1 MMIDANLLPF
11 NVDELVKS
19 KAWHDATPE
28 QRRKFISAGVTF
40 DSVLTHYADKYRAKK
55 TIKGEFISCV
65 LWDFYYGLFCNPVE
79 QGNTFDYE
87 LDTVYQAV
95 DEKAPIDNYSE
106 RLLDEALHPKHWIK
120 VLKLVYREN
129 KAKIIEGA
137 TDENGNIDLD
147 LINDFSVEYRDY
159 LYQRKEILVIKTER
173 KNILGE

>member
-11 NVDELVKS
+11 SVKGLVKS

-55 TIKGEFISCV
+55 TVKGEFIACV
-65 LWDFYYGLFCNPVE
+65 LWDFYYDLFCNPVE
-79 QGNTFDYE
+79 NGFDYE

-95 DEKAPIDNYSE
+95 DEKAPIDQYSE
-106 RLLDEALHPKHWIK
+106 RLLDEALHPKRWIK
-120 VLKLVYREN
+120 VLKQAYREN
-129 KAKIIEGA
+129 KAKIIKSA

-147 LINDFSVEYRDY
+147 LINDDSVEYRDY
-159 LYQRKEILVIKTER
+159 LYQKKEIQEC
-173 KNILGE
+173 EEEC

>member
-11 NVDELVKS
+11 SVDELVKS

-65 LWDFYYGLFCNPVE
+65 LWDFYYDLFCNPVE

-95 DEKAPIDNYSE
+95 DEKAPIDQYSE
-106 RLLDEALHPKHWIK
+106 RLLDEALHPKRWIK
-120 VLKLVYREN
+120 VLKQAYREN
-129 KAKIIEGA
+129 KAKIIKSA

-147 LINDFSVEYRDY
+147 LINDDSVEYRDY
-159 LYQRKEILVIKTER
+159 LY
-173 KNILGE
+173 